1 MLLTIVFTTNEPAAL
16 LEPDTALLN
25 PVIVNG
31 CPASKLCGPT
41 VVTVIKDEPIPC
53 VPAEASEVTVAIS
66 KSVPGTS

>member
-1 MLLTIVFTTNEPAAL
+1 MFTTNDPAAL

-53 VPAEASEVTVAIS
+53 L
-66 KSVPGTS
+66 

>member
-1 MLLTIVFTTNEPAAL
+1 MFTTKEPAAL
-16 LEPDTALLN
+16 LAPVTALLK

-41 VVTVIKDEPIPC
+41 VVTVIRDEPIPC
-53 VPAEASEVTVAIS
+53 VPAEASEVTVAMS